1 MDREQKFKEYSLA
14 LAEINKQLKK
24 LEEEKQI
31 LIKSFEMADDKE
43 RKKITDKMKKS
54 EEKFKK
60 LYKLTLDL
68 SAKVKELKNN
78 NQ

>member
-31 LIKSFEMADDKE
+31 LIKSFEEADEKE